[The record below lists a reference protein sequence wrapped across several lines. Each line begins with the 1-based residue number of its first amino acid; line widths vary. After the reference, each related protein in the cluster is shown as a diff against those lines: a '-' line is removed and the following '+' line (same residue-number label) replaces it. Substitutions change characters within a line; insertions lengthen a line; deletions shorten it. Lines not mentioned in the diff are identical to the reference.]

1 MVDFELDDH
10 STTAFRQY
18 KLFIRFVACGWVLF
32 IIFAAV
38 FVEWRSRA
46 VVPMIGGDQVW
57 FYPIYESV
65 ANDHILRHPFLS
77 PISINNTELSLPN
90 ADGGSPLIWHG
101 WLQEILFGNL
111 SRWIGAGIDSI
122 LMVDGIFVMTGVG
135 LYFTATRRF
144 LPSNPA
150 IQLLGGVATFT
161 ALLSYVGRPELLASI
176 LLLTWY
182 NVFFR
187 LSERAMTCATP
198 VILGMIAVTQ
208 PTIAVIST
216 ILLFSIIIID
226 NKSTHPIRLWIALN
240 SAALIV
246 MLTLVYLLYP
256 YHLKD
261 WLYGLYLHGQYQ
273 VGRGDG
279 VGFVSYWITNPLK
292 PLHGLICLAGL
303 IVLLTLMARASSG
316 YVAKLAALW
325 VVAAVWQF
333 GVRIPA
339 NNYNVFA
346 FVPILCAFFVT
357 ILGSPALD
365 LVAAPWLRWGLRGT
379 ITLAGITAVLP
390 ILIALNSLR
399 IDNGERA
406 EVQYFLNKTLADG
419 KSIAITPELLISA
432 VPYRSWKSYKLIS
445 SNNFC
450 ETSASVIIIQQADT
464 GRFEPPIEKN
474 CTLKIDNYSRSRQ
487 SIFGLKLPLVPKGYG
502 FAVYTNDGASDHFN

>member
-365 LVAAPWLRWGLRGT
+365 LGSRL
-379 ITLAGITAVLP
+379 IT
-390 ILIALNSLR
+390 
-399 IDNGERA
+399 
-406 EVQYFLNKTLADG
+406 
-419 KSIAITPELLISA
+419 
-432 VPYRSWKSYKLIS
+432 S
-445 SNNFC
+445 S
-450 ETSASVIIIQQADT
+450 
-464 GRFEPPIEKN
+464 
-474 CTLKIDNYSRSRQ
+474 
-487 SIFGLKLPLVPKGYG
+487 
-502 FAVYTNDGASDHFN
+502 